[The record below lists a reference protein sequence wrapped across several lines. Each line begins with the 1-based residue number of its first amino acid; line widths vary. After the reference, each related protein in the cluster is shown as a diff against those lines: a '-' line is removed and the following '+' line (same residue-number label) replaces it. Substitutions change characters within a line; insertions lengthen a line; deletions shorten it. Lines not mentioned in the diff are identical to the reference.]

1 MGFSLAGGF
10 GCAGAAAAA
19 FVDGAKLLQSALFWG
34 STLDATSPDRVADR
48 LNFGSAGNINAS
60 VISGQPDDSGGNTAQ
75 KVIPAAGTWN
85 ANQCQSYPTAVT
97 GFTVGVRTHVAAI
110 CRADDGMLDDDATH
124 KAAFVMSNFGHTD
137 TVMDFTFDRTG
148 AGAGVGVWPTRSL
161 FFKRSDGWLFVA
173 RRFAWVSNTN
183 SPRLAYP
190 QTTGSVVN
198 GVDGISISR
207 YKYYQSPLATLPNR
221 ASGGAVA
228 SVADETTAPELER
241 GDIYPDQ
248 QLYAWP
254 DATRAIDFAGLA
266 AEKIDISAV
275 PAAISG
281 PDHDA
286 TFTFA
291 WRPMAVARANAEIF
305 AATGSTASLKLIYLT
320 TGYLRLTRVAD
331 DGTSISV
338 DFDRKLGLV
347 PHAFSVVISGGVAS
361 VYSQGQLWGTSKT
374 FTSGKVATFT
384 AFRIGGSEF
393 VGKYAEIAIASSA
406 WTAQQVAAV
415 HATLC
420 VRRSLPVGARET
432 WLLNGQSN
440 SETNGQGW
448 TAPTWTPLSG
458 SRGVHFEYAYE
469 GNTFQGWGVAR
480 AFAQD
485 KRQDD
490 YNAGVV
496 GAYNLGFH
504 NFGSEATL
512 HAARQGIATIRV
524 SRGGV
529 PVEYWA
535 PGGSMNTTLHQQ
547 IDMAIEEAGVPL
559 SIRGLIMING
569 ESDTAAGVDG
579 YYYDHMQE
587 LTNDLATSYGGPGF
601 VAIARKLPLSY
612 GHGANP
618 TGVARVQAETD
629 QWVAIAPTVRASIN
643 MDDMLDSALYWDD
656 YPTNVHGGTPQRWQ
670 EGLRFASVIS
680 ELI

>member
-1 MGFSLAGGF
+1 MLGPVGIGVGLWGRGSVD
-10 GCAGAAAAA
+10 AGAA
-19 FVDGAKLLQSALFWG
+19 LLKGSLFWG

-48 LNFGSAGNINAS
+48 LSFGAAGNFNMGT
-60 VISGQPDDSGGNTAQ
+60 VLTGQPDHAGGTTAQ
-75 KVIPAAGTWN
+75 KVIPNAGTWN
-85 ANQCQSYPTAVT
+85 ANQCQSFVGPVT
-97 GFTVGVRTHVAAI
+97 GLTVGVRTHAAYI

-124 KAAFVMSNFGHTD
+124 KAAIVASDFGHTD
-137 TVMDFTFDRTG
+137 AVVDFNFDRLSIG
-148 AGAGVGVWPTRSL
+148 AGSGTWPTRTL
-161 FFKRSDGWLFVA
+161 LFKRKDGWLFCA
-173 RRFAWVSNTN
+173 RRFNWVSNTN
-183 SPRLAYP
+183 GPRLAYP
-190 QTTGSVVN
+190 QTTGSVTN
-198 GVDGISISR
+198 GTDGISFSR
-207 YKYYQSPLATLPNR
+207 FKYYQSPLATLPNR

-228 SVADETTAPELER
+228 SVASETTAPELER

-281 PDHDA
+281 TDHDA

-291 WRPMAVARANAEIF
+291 WRPMAIPRANAEIF
-305 AATGSTASLKLIYLT
+305 AATGATASLKLIYLT

-347 PHAFSVVISGGVAS
+347 PHSFSLVISGGVAS
-361 VYSQGQLWGTSKT
+361 VYSQGKLWGTSKT
-374 FTSGKVATFT
+374 FTSGKAATFT
-384 AFRIGGSEF
+384 AFRIGGSGF
-393 VGKYAEIAIASSA
+393 VGKYAEIAISSSA
-406 WTAQQVAAV
+406 YSAAQVAAV

-420 VRRSLPVGARET
+420 IRRALPVGARET

-448 TAPTWTPLSG
+448 TADVWTPLSG
-458 SRGVHFEYAYE
+458 SRGIHSEYAYE
-469 GNTFQGWGVAR
+469 GNNFSGWGVAR

-490 YNAGVV
+490 YNVSIQGN
-496 GAYNLGFH
+496 GNLAFH

-512 HAARQGIATIRV
+512 HQSRQGVATIRV

-529 PVEYWA
+529 PVEAWA
-535 PGGSMNTTLHQQ
+535 PGGSMNATLHAQ
-547 IDMAIEEAGVPL
+547 IDLAIEEAGVPL
-559 SIRGLIMING
+559 NIRGVVYING
-569 ESDTAAGVDG
+569 ESDTAAGFDG

-587 LTNDLATSYGGPGF
+587 LTNDLATSYGGAGF
-601 VAIARKLPLSY
+601 IAIARKLPLAY
-612 GHGANP
+612 GHGSNP

-629 QWVAIAPTVRASIN
+629 QWVAFAPTVRASIN

-656 YPTNVHGGTPQRWQ
+656 YPTNVHGGTPQRYA
-670 EGLRFASVIS
+670 EGIRFAAAIAAFG
-680 ELI
+680 